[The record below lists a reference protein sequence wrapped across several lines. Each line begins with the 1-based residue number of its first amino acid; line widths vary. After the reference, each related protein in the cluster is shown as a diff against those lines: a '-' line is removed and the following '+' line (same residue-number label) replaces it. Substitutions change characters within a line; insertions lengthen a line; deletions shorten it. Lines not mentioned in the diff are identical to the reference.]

1 MVKKKGV
8 LCYDRNPGGMTSTL
22 ETAAITAACIAGT
35 ALM

>member
-1 MVKKKGV
+1 MVKKKAFYAMTG
-8 LCYDRNPGGMTSTL
+8 NPGGMTSTL